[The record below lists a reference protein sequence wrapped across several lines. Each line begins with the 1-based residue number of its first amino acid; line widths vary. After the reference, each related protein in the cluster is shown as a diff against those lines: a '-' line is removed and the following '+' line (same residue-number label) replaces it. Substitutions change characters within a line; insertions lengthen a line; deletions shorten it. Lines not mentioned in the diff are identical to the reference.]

1 MTKGRALLLGVL
13 VLSGCGRTV
22 TEDDCVKIKDNM
34 REAWDAESTKAV
46 ADAKKSA
53 ADAPGPEKAA
63 AVIKAEGEKLT
74 ADWMA
79 ECKKEL
85 MGRRVEQKEMDCL
98 LKARSIAE
106 INKCSAP

>member
-1 MTKGRALLLGVL
+1 MIKGRALLLGL
-13 VLSGCGRTV
+13 LLSGCGRTV

-34 REAWDAESTKAV
+34 RAAWDAESNKAV
-46 ADAKKSA
+46 AEAKKGA
-53 ADAPGPEKAA
+53 GDGAGPEKAA

-85 MGRRVEQKEMDCL
+85 MGRRVEPREMDCL
-98 LKARSIAE
+98 LKARTIAE

>member
-1 MTKGRALLLGVL
+1 MTKGWALLIGL

-34 REAWDAESTKAV
+34 HAAWAAESDKAI
-46 ADAKKSA
+46 AEARKGDPE
-53 ADAPGPEKAA
+53 APGPEKAA

-74 ADWMA
+74 IDWMA
-79 ECKKEL
+79 ECKQEL
-85 MGRRVEQKEMDCL
+85 MGRRVEPKEMDCL
-98 LKARSIAE
+98 LKATSIAQ